1 MYNIMEEEDPYRH
14 YRALEEM
21 EAARHAQNQ
30 MIGMPRGHIRGPHG
44 IESDVGL
51 RQMLE
56 ERRVAG
62 QERMDRL
69 RVEQIARDMQAA
81 QLVGLPRTIV
91 GTNPIEITPEVIQQ
105 AEAVARAQNIRG
117 PTAPMPPM
125 IQRSITEPMQEGS
138 ETEEDEEIENRRRRR
153 LQEDNERLLRRRQG

>member
-1 MYNIMEEEDPYRH
+1 MEEEDPYRH

-138 ETEEDEEIENRRRRR
+138 ETEEDEETTS
-153 LQEDNERLLRRRQG
+153 RRQ

>member
-1 MYNIMEEEDPYRH
+1 MEEEDPYRH

-51 RQMLE
+51 RQML
-56 ERRVAG
+56 
-62 QERMDRL
+62 QELRGLDRL
-69 RVEQIARDMQAA
+69 RVEQIARDMQDA
-81 QLVGLPRTIV
+81 QLIGLPRTIV

-105 AEAVARAQNIRG
+105 AMAVARAQNIRG
-117 PTAPMPPM
+117 PNAPMPPM

-138 ETEEDEEIENRRRRR
+138 DTEEDEEIENRRRRR